1 MRFSRLFVP
10 LALAAALGGCFGGGK
25 APATLY
31 TLTPSAADPG
41 TISRTASAG
50 QAVTIAVP
58 VIDKALRTT
67 RVAVDLGA
75 TQVQYVKNVQLVDM
89 PDRLFQQLV
98 SETVRRTT
106 NRVVLDPSQSTLDPG
121 VLVTGQLQK
130 FNYDSGGGQVV
141 VQYDAA
147 LSSDGGRQ
155 IESRRFTATAPS
167 DGTAATVGAALNDA
181 ANQVAADVARWIGG

>member
-1 MRFSRLFVP
+1 MRFSRSLVP

-31 TLTPSAADPG
+31 TLTPTAADPL
-41 TISRTASAG
+41 TLSRSANAG

-67 RVAVDLGA
+67 RVAVDRGP
-75 TQVQYVKNVQLVDM
+75 TQVQYVKDVQLVDM
-89 PDRLFQQLV
+89 PDRLFQQLLA
-98 SETVRRTT
+98 ETVRRTT
-106 NRVVLDPSQSTLDPG
+106 NRVVLDPSQSTLNPG

-130 FNYDSGGGQVV
+130 FNYDSAAGQVI

-155 IESRRFTATAPS
+155 IESRRFTATTPS
-167 DGTAATVGAALNDA
+167 DGTAATVGSALNEA
-181 ANQVAADVARWIGG
+181 ANQVAADVARWIGN

>member
-1 MRFSRLFVP
+1 MRYSRSLVP

-41 TISRTASAG
+41 TLARTASAG

-58 VIDKALRTT
+58 VIAKELRTT
-67 RVAVDLGA
+67 RVAVDRGP
-75 TQVQYVKNVQLVDM
+75 TQVQYVKDVQLVDM
-89 PDRLFQQLV
+89 PDRLFQQLL

-106 NRVVLDPSQSTLDPG
+106 GRVVLDPAQSALDPG
-121 VLVTGQLQK
+121 VVVTGQLQK
-130 FNYDSGGGQVV
+130 FNYDSGSGQVI

-147 LSSDGGRQ
+147 MSSEGERT
-155 IESRRFTATAPS
+155 IESRRFTGTAPA
-167 DGTAATVGAALNDA
+167 DGTANTVGAALNEA
-181 ANQVAADVARWIGG
+181 ANQVAADVASWIGG

>member
-1 MRFSRLFVP
+1 MRLSRSLVP
-10 LALAAALGGCFGGGK
+10 LLLAAALGGCFGGGK

-58 VIDKALRTT
+58 IIDKSLRTT

-75 TQVQYVKNVQLVDM
+75 TQVQYVKDVQLVDM

-106 NRVVLDPSQSTLDPG
+106 SRVVLDPNQSTLDPG

-130 FNYDSGGGQVV
+130 FNYDSGTGQIV

-167 DGTAATVGAALNDA
+167 DGTSATVGSALNSA

>member
-1 MRFSRLFVP
+1 MRLSSLLVP
-10 LALAAALGGCFGGGK
+10 LVLAAALGGCFGGK

-41 TISRTASAG
+41 SISRTASAG

-58 VIDKALRTT
+58 VIEKALRTT

-75 TQVQYVKNVQLVDM
+75 TQVQYVKDVQLVDT

-98 SETVRRTT
+98 SETLRRTT
-106 NRVVLDPSQSTLDPG
+106 GRVVLDPNQSTLDPG
-121 VLVTGQLQK
+121 VLVTGQMQK
-130 FNYDSGGGQVV
+130 FNYDSSTGQVI

-155 IESRRFTATAPS
+155 IESRRFTAMAPS
-167 DGTAATVGAALNDA
+167 DGTSATVGSALNTA

>member
-1 MRFSRLFVP
+1 MRFSRTFMP

-75 TQVQYVKNVQLVDM
+75 TQVQYVKDVQLVDM

-106 NRVVLDPSQSTLDPG
+106 GRVVLDPNQSALDPG
-121 VLVTGQLQK
+121 VLITGQLQK
-130 FNYDSGGGQVV
+130 FNYDSGAGQVV

-167 DGTAATVGAALNDA
+167 DGTSATVGAALNDA

>member
-1 MRFSRLFVP
+1 MRLSRSLVP
-10 LALAAALGGCFGGGK
+10 LLIAATLGGCFGGGK

-41 TISRTASAG
+41 TISRIASAG

-58 VIDKALRTT
+58 IIDKSLRTT

-75 TQVQYVKNVQLVDM
+75 TQLQYVKDVQLVDM

-106 NRVVLDPSQSTLDPG
+106 SRVVLDPNQSTLDPG

-130 FNYDSGGGQVV
+130 FNYDSATGQVV

-155 IESRRFTATAPS
+155 IESRRFTAMAPS
-167 DGTAATVGAALNDA
+167 DGTSATVGSALNSA
-181 ANQVAADVARWIGG
+181 ANQVATDVARWIGG